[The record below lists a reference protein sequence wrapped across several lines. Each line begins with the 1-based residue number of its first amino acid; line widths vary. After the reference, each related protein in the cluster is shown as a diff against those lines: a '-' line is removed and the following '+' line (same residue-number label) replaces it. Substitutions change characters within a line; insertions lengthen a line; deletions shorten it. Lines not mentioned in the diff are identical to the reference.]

1 MRAKHI
7 TPDHVAAQGET
18 SVQRFALASALLL
31 GATVCVFAQTV
42 PPGYPAD
49 YQAIIAA
56 AEQEGSVVVYSTT
69 DSASADV
76 LLKDFRALYP
86 KVQIRHHDLNSTE
99 VYNRYL
105 SETAANA
112 ETRRRA
118 VERLDGP
125 AARAGGCAVARQ
137 RHSGSRRPGAGAAA
151 GRAHL
156 AGLASVIR
164 LEAVYARV

>member
-7 TPDHVAAQGET
+7 TSDHVAAQGET

-31 GATVCVFAQTV
+31 GATACAVAQAV

-76 LLKDFRALYP
+76 LLKDFRTLYP

-112 ETRRRA
+112 ETA
-118 VERLDGP
+118 DVLWSGSMDLQLKLVADGHALTYRSCSGRSSSRCSA
-125 AARAGGCAVARQ
+125 AARSNWW
-137 RHSGSRRPGAGAAA
+137 RHCRSSTSFWSPPD
-151 GRAHL
+151 
-156 AGLASVIR
+156 
-164 LEAVYARV
+164 